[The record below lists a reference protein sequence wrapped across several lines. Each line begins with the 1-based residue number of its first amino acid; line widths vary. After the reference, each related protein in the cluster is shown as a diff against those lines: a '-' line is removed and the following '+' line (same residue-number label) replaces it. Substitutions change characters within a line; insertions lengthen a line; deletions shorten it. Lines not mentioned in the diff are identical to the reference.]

1 MKLTV
6 ILLAT
11 AITSFSLYLTPT
23 PVNRK
28 SVAQFAQ
35 HFLLMWI
42 LLTGVVMMFPYLMDW
57 QLPFQQGLGGNGEL
71 FLRGVLISAAC
82 LFCIFVTKM
91 QPEGSLPWI
100 KAILLLLVGIP
111 ELSRVWDFMDST
123 INGMLNA
130 SDIPMNQLY
139 AIIYPYIILLGVNVV
154 LVLFGAV
161 LLVSTAYKTYR
172 KA

>member
-1 MKLTV
+1 MKLIA
-6 ILLAT
+6 ILFAT

-23 PVNRK
+23 PVNKK

-42 LLTGVVMMFPYLMDW
+42 LLAGVVMTFPYLMDW

-71 FLRGVLISAAC
+71 FVRGTLISAAC
-82 LFCIFVTKM
+82 LFCIFVTKV
-91 QPEGSLPWI
+91 QPEGALRWI
-100 KAILLLLVGIP
+100 KAILPLLVGIT
-111 ELSRVWDFMDST
+111 EMSRVWDFMDST

-139 AIIYPYIILLGVNVV
+139 AIIYPYIILLGVNVA
-154 LVLFGAV
+154 LVMFGAI
-161 LLVSTAYKTYR
+161 LIVSNFYRTYR
-172 KA
+172 KP